1 MNDNELDKLIILSL
15 KACEKDFP
23 EESPPEEEH
32 IFSEQFEINMK
43 KILNDSPPKSIRVW
57 KWWFVL
63 AAVLLAMMACSLT
76 VYGSKTNQIHFFA
89 DNFEEYEP
97 LETMAEDAPFSAEL
111 TYDLDSLLAKYE
123 SGVEI
128 INGEQYTRFFINPDT
143 GEFFEFSSYPKLF
156 FRYHY
161 DTEQQKTE
169 LFMLGDKHLT
179 YFQDRNGIQYA
190 LWSGESSVFVVRS
203 DMSREQFLEDV
214 NSIQIYEIT

>member
-89 DNFEEYEP
+89 DKFCRIS
-97 LETMAEDAPFSAEL
+97 AIGDHGRRCPFLSGA
-111 TYDLDSLLAKYE
+111 DL
-123 SGVEI
+123 
-128 INGEQYTRFFINPDT
+128 
-143 GEFFEFSSYPKLF
+143 
-156 FRYHY
+156 
-161 DTEQQKTE
+161 
-169 LFMLGDKHLT
+169 
-179 YFQDRNGIQYA
+179 
-190 LWSGESSVFVVRS
+190 
-203 DMSREQFLEDV
+203 
-214 NSIQIYEIT
+214 